1 MDIQAKIQEIIQKFK
16 QDSSLLDKFKTNPVA
31 TIKEL
36 IGGEVEEDQL
46 KQLVSGV
53 TEKIGSE
60 KSEGFVEE
68 VKEKAAEFGENLSGF
83 FHKKD

>member
-16 QDSSLLDKFKTNPVA
+16 QDSSLLDKFKADPIA

-46 KQLVSGV
+46 KELVSGV
-53 TEKIGSE
+53 TDKIGSE
-60 KSEGFVEE
+60 KTEGFVEE
-68 VKEKAAEFGENLSGF
+68 VKEKAAEIGEKLSGF

>member
-16 QDSSLLDKFKTNPVA
+16 QDSSLLAKFKTNPVA

-68 VKEKAAEFGENLSGF
+68 VKEKAAEFGEKLSGF